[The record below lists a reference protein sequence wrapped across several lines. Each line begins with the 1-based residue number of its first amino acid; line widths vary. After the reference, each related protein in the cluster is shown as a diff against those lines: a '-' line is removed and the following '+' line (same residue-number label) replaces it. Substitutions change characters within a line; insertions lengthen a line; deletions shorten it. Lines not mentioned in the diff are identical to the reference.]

1 VVDPIPPDVENTS
14 YVVLNRP
21 FAIKQ
26 WTEKARITER
36 YVLMA
41 EPDHILLRP
50 LPNRMRGQR
59 PFAFPFFYI
68 APNDPKYQ
76 AIARR
81 FVGDVSLKEL
91 EKIAPV
97 GNAPTFLSRE
107 DLQKVAPAWY
117 DMALDVYRDKEAN
130 KEWGWVQEMY
140 AFAMTCYE
148 QGLGEFDLDVDFMAQ
163 PPFDEKLAPFDILHY
178 TFGQDFDE
186 AGRFVP
192 GKVGFWHWDK
202 RDWSARPPPV
212 FSQPPPAGC
221 QNELTVRLVE
231 MINRATGDIECWDEY
246 HKSGAVHYKDAHGVC
261 MPHRGSGSR
270 DTVGK
275 EMVDPTRGAI
285 PVMPQG

>member
-1 VVDPIPPDVENTS
+1 
-14 YVVLNRP
+14 
-21 FAIKQ
+21 
-26 WTEKARITER
+26 
-36 YVLMA
+36 M
-41 EPDHILLRP
+41 
-50 LPNRMRGQR
+50 
-59 PFAFPFFYI
+59 
-68 APNDPKYQ
+68 
-76 AIARR
+76 
-81 FVGDVSLKEL
+81 
-91 EKIAPV
+91 
-97 GNAPTFLSRE
+97 
-107 DLQKVAPAWY
+107 
-117 DMALDVYRDKEAN
+117 
-130 KEWGWVQEMY
+130 QEMY

-246 HKSGAVHYKDAHGVC
+246 HKSGAVHYKVRHRPLIRHAQHMRWALQVWLPRLTVSWPLVAGRARRVHAPPRVGVQGHGGEGDGRPDAGGNPRHAAGVKG
-261 MPHRGSGSR
+261 RRLG
-270 DTVGK
+270 
-275 EMVDPTRGAI
+275 
-285 PVMPQG
+285 